1 MKTSF
6 LSLFGSGAAL
16 AAASLAWAR
25 SNDPKTP
32 ASPSANHQSILGE
45 RLDRSAFGRSWVE
58 SMDAVIQRDRENPS
72 PPGVQF
78 VREPRNPNEEEVER
92 QKEEAARASGGGQPM
107 GGGGSVAT
115 IGTNFVGPRLGDPG
129 GGWVPPD
136 TCGAVGPNHFVSI
149 VNSNISVWS
158 KTTGARLLNVSQSG
172 FWATGSLGDGRCVY
186 DSHSGR
192 FLLTGDDFSSRI
204 YLAVSMS
211 SDPTGSWFKTS
222 FQTNTGGVDLG
233 SWPDYPTLGVDAN
246 GVYAACY
253 AVNSSGNG
261 MTLFALDKAPLV
273 AASPSLGTV
282 TAFRNLFWEG
292 AIQPCVTFGNPSGEY
307 CVTYNTLYRVN
318 PPLTAPTLTNLGS
331 SHIPGWGAPPNA
343 PSQGGSALD
352 TLDGRL
358 MNAVYRNGSVWTAH
372 AVAQGGKSVA
382 RWYQIAVS
390 PIALAQSGTID
401 DPTRYYFMPG
411 ISVNANDNMVVGFT
425 GSSSSQ
431 YAASYVTGRKASDV
445 SGQTGPVV
453 QLKAGEGGYS
463 DGGNPSRW
471 GDYSL
476 TSVDPTNDL
485 DFWTIQEYARAG
497 SIWGTWIGQV
507 LYDNCVAVAP
517 TNFCTAAPN
526 SSNPA
531 GATMASSGTNSI
543 ARNDFV
549 LQTFGVPPNKTCLY
563 LYAQDQTGFAPFGNG
578 YRCINP
584 PFFRVNPATTSDF
597 VGDVYDP
604 LDLNSLPAAGHISA
618 GQSWGFMLWYR
629 DPAAG
634 GAFYNGSDGLSTTWC
649 P

>member
-1 MKTSF
+1 
-6 LSLFGSGAAL
+6 
-16 AAASLAWAR
+16 
-25 SNDPKTP
+25 
-32 ASPSANHQSILGE
+32 
-45 RLDRSAFGRSWVE
+45 
-58 SMDAVIQRDRENPS
+58 
-72 PPGVQF
+72 
-78 VREPRNPNEEEVER
+78 
-92 QKEEAARASGGGQPM
+92 
-107 GGGGSVAT
+107 
-115 IGTNFVGPRLGDPG
+115 
-129 GGWVPPD
+129 
-136 TCGAVGPNHFVSI
+136 
-149 VNSNISVWS
+149 
-158 KTTGARLLNVSQSG
+158 
-172 FWATGSLGDGRCVY
+172 VY

-192 FLLTGDDFSSRI
+192 FILTSDDFNSRI
-204 YLAVSMS
+204 YLAVSMT
-211 SDPTGSWFKTS
+211 SDPTGAWFKTS
-222 FQTNTGGVDLG
+222 FQTNTAGVDLG

-246 GVYAACY
+246 GVYMACY
-253 AVNSSGNG
+253 AVNSTGNG

-307 CVTYNTLYRVN
+307 CISYNTLYRVDA
-318 PPLTAPTLTNLGS
+318 PLTAPTLTPLGS
-331 SHIPGWGAPPNA
+331 SHIPSWAAPPNA

-358 MNAVYRNGSVWTAH
+358 MNAVFRNGSVWTAH

-382 RWYQIAVS
+382 RWYKINVS
-390 PIALAQSGTID
+390 PVSLAQSGTID

-411 ISVNANDNMVVGFT
+411 VSVNANDDMVVGFT

-431 YAASYVTGRKASDV
+431 YAASYVTGRKSSDA
-445 SGQTGPVV
+445 SGQTGPVL
-453 QLKAGEGGYS
+453 QIKAGEGGYS

-476 TSVDPTNDL
+476 TTVDPTNDL

-497 SIWGTWIGQV
+497 NIWGTWIAQV
-507 LYDNCVAVAP
+507 LYDNCVAVTP
-517 TNFCTAAPN
+517 VNFCVAAPN
-526 SSNPA
+526 SSNPG
-531 GATMASSGTNSI
+531 GATMSYSGTNSI

-549 LQTFGVPPNKTCLY
+549 LQTFGAPPNKTCLY

-584 PFFRVNPATTSDF
+584 PFFRVSPPTTSDF
-597 VGDVYDP
+597 VGDVYYP
-604 LDLNSLPAAGHISA
+604 LDLTTLPTAGRISA

-634 GAFYNGSDGLSTTWC
+634 GAFYNGSDGHSTTWC